1 MTGSPS
7 CSLPNALAEL
17 AASDP
22 RGPTGSAA
30 RDSFRNLSD
39 SPVLLEVGIGRR
51 PDVARALAGTGYR
64 VIAIDVVDRPVPDE
78 VAFARLDVHDLA
90 MSASPRR
97 SLPIPEAD
105 ADAAPVALVYGRNLP
120 AEIQPATVRLAE
132 RLDAA
137 AAFTTLGFEDPSP
150 SLRVERRTVG
160 SDTLYVVSESRGQS

>member
-1 MTGSPS
+1 VTGSPS

-51 PDVARALAGTGYR
+51 PDIARALAGTGYR
-64 VIAIDVVDRPVPDE
+64 VIAIDVVDRSVPDE

-90 MSASPRR
+90 TSASPRR
-97 SLPIPEAD
+97 SLPIPESD